1 MPVPWRAL
9 FCKAAGG
16 PSTCWLAKTIRPER
30 WFNILV
36 GSPSHG
42 TPKPLNRSTYRRP
55 TFSCRWKW
63 LQPPPQLA
71 NKGIVSTVE
80 GNDS

>member
-16 PSTCWLAKTIRPER
+16 PFYPCWLAKTIRPER

-36 GSPSHG
+36 GSPAHG
-42 TPKPLNRSTYRRP
+42 TPKPLKRITEQEYLHKTNFLLSLEMAP
-55 TFSCRWKW
+55 TPS
-63 LQPPPQLA
+63 PA
-71 NKGIVSTVE
+71 S
-80 GNDS
+80 